1 MAQYKILKGVEQPP
15 MFKGINI
22 RYFIICFVWFLVSL
36 IGIVFTYFVLD
47 GSLVPV
53 IAIVILFIA
62 VLIVILQLNKKWGKW
77 GHIYFAINFWS
88 PVKTIK
94 CYQRPFIRKKPKK

>member
-1 MAQYKILKGVEQPP
+1 MAQYKVLKGVEQPP

-36 IGIVFTYFVLD
+36 IGIVFTYFALNS
-47 GSLVPV
+47 SLISV
-53 IAIVILFIA
+53 IVIVLIFIT
-62 VLIVILQLNKKWGKW
+62 VLIVILRLNKKWGKW
-77 GHIYFAINFWS
+77 GHIYYAIEFLR

-94 CYQRPFIRKKPKK
+94 CYQRPYIKKIKK